1 MCEIQLN
8 KTYKWAMNC
17 EYEKYK
23 KSCVCKEISQF
34 PSPVCREGSPQAAGS
49 MRGGK
54 GTSHE
59 SSRHRFSGVMQQ
71 QGLHGSAVT
80 GQHPPLYGG
89 KGVPVPAIWENINT
103 DERKCAERASES
115 RLDVECMK
123 GEAVCGL
130 LWVKIPLCFINGMYW
145 CAIYIILINL
155 WPNCSSHFF

>member
-1 MCEIQLN
+1 MKN
-8 KTYKWAMNC
+8 T
-17 EYEKYK
+17 K
-23 KSCVCKEISQF
+23 KAVFARQF
-34 PSPVCREGSPQAAGS
+34 PSSPPRYAGKGL
-49 MRGGK
+49 RRRRGQWGGGK
-54 GTSHE
+54 GTRHD